1 MNNLSATISRYLKFI
16 SGQTWRPDGEFLHSA
31 AGPQAKTS
39 TQRQPNHIGI
49 ILFCK
54 SLSPDA
60 IKNLKPLTIK

>member
-1 MNNLSATISRYLKFI
+1 MNNLSATISRYLKFNQD
-16 SGQTWRPDGEFLHSA
+16 QTQRCDGEFLHPA

-60 IKNLKPLTIK
+60 IKNLKPLT